1 MKTTN
6 SFNHPV
12 FAYILN
18 CIDSQYAEELGMKI
32 PETEQE
38 QLQYV
43 VDVFK
48 AEQSYSI
55 KREGIYKSFENWLMG
70 LPAVINIDFENYKIL
85 EFGYIWEGIDK
96 DLKGAKKEKREEL
109 IINNWFNWITVKFF
123 RLCNHYKVTY

>member
-6 SFNHPV
+6 SFSHPV

-32 PETEQE
+32 PQTEQE
-38 QLQYV
+38 KLQYV

-48 AEQSYSI
+48 SEYSFSI
-55 KREGIYKSFENWLMG
+55 KREGLYKSFESWLMG

-85 EFGYIWEGIDK
+85 EFAYKWKSIQNIKSERI
-96 DLKGAKKEKREEL
+96 REARENL
-109 IINNWFNWITVKFF
+109 ILGNWFNYITVKFF
-123 RLCNHYKVTY
+123 RLCNHHKVTY